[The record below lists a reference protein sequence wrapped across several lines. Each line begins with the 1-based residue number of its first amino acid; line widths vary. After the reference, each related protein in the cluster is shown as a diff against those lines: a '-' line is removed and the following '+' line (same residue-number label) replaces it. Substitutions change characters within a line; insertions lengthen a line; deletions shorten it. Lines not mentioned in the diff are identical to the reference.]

1 MENVEPGELHDPR
14 LRELTEWLPH
24 LVFTALPDGR
34 VDYVNRRWLEYTGM
48 SEAAALGFGWLTVI
62 HPDDR
67 DEARRAWDEGVR
79 TSQGCR
85 TEHRLRRADGA
96 YRWFETR
103 LAPVVLEGVVV
114 LWIGSE
120 TESHGEHGLRARLT
134 EEHDRFVDL
143 TGSVPGVL
151 SSLVR
156 QGDGPTSTV
165 FVSGPFSEMFGEGMI
180 GPGNDHTGFRNRIHP
195 DDRPRLF
202 ASLPADPPDGA
213 RWQGAFRYAHP
224 SRGERWFEIIGTARR
239 LADGTTRWACV
250 TLDITERKRAE
261 LALLRIQER
270 FARAFDHNPVAMVF
284 TGLPDDHTLD
294 VNQALVDLSGYSR
307 EELLAHSPGELGLF
321 GPRARIAD
329 RCEGLRAVQAELV
342 TKDGQ
347 VRDVLLSS
355 ERLALEDRPAILT
368 LTLDVTDR
376 ARAER
381 RLAMQNAVGSLL
393 SAATS
398 LADAAPALLRELC
411 EVEGAACGALW
422 LVDAEQGQLRVV
434 GIHAT
439 PALADSAFIADT
451 RTRRFGRGV
460 GLPGRAWDTG
470 RPLTISM
477 EAVTTEQFPRREV
490 ALAAGLRFAM
500 VFPVVA
506 ADRVLG
512 VIELNSPHGG
522 VRDPQ
527 LEHAC
532 EAVGRQIGMFIERT
546 RAHEAIAQSEARL
559 QSVIESM
566 TEGLVIASP
575 EGKILHWN
583 PAALAIHGF
592 TNSADWEHE
601 LPHLGEIFELATLDG
616 DVLGVDQWPVSRI
629 IGGEKLHDVELR
641 VRRRDAAWEKIIA
654 HGGSRVRQ
662 VDGSDLIVVSLADVT
677 PRVRLTEAAQRLNTT
692 LEERVAERTAALE
705 QANEELEAFTYS
717 VSHDLRAPL
726 RAVNGFADILLQDHE
741 HELSPEA
748 RRLAT
753 TIRASGERMASLIT
767 DLLALSRFGRMALRR
782 RPLDMEA
789 LVREALADIGAQ
801 EDLARYQ
808 ISIAPLPVAEGDAS
822 LIKQVWINLLSNAIK
837 YSRLRATPV
846 IEVSVEDAPGGPIY
860 VVRDNGTGFS
870 MTDAHRLF
878 GLFQRLHSAEQ
889 YEGTGVGLALV
900 QRLVHRHGGQVW
912 AESELD
918 HGATFRFTLP
928 RRTP

>member
-1 MENVEPGELHDPR
+1 M
-14 LRELTEWLPH
+14 
-24 LVFTALPDGR
+24 DG
-34 VDYVNRRWLEYTGM
+34 
-48 SEAAALGFGWLTVI
+48 
-62 HPDDR
+62 
-67 DEARRAWDEGVR
+67 
-79 TSQGCR
+79 
-85 TEHRLRRADGA
+85 
-96 YRWFETR
+96 
-103 LAPVVLEGVVV
+103 
-114 LWIGSE
+114 
-120 TESHGEHGLRARLT
+120 
-134 EEHDRFVDL
+134 
-143 TGSVPGVL
+143 
-151 SSLVR
+151 
-156 QGDGPTSTV
+156 
-165 FVSGPFSEMFGEGMI
+165 MFGEGVI
-180 GPGNDHTGFRNRIHP
+180 RPGSDSAAFRSRIHP
-195 DDRPRLF
+195 ADLAHLF
-202 ASLPADPPDGA
+202 ANLPTNPLDGQ
-213 RWQGAFRYAHP
+213 RYQGAYRYAHP
-224 SRGERWFEIIGTARR
+224 DGGERWFEVVATSRH

-261 LALLRIQER
+261 LALVRIQER
-270 FARAFDHNPVAMVF
+270 FTKAFDHNPVAMVF
-284 TGLPDDHTLD
+284 TSLPDDHTLD

-307 EELLAHSPGELGLF
+307 EELLARSPGELGLF
-321 GPRARIAD
+321 GAWAKLAERS
-329 RCEGLRAVQAELV
+329 EGLRAVQAELV

-355 ERLALEDRPAILT
+355 ERLELEDQPAILT

-398 LADAAPALLRELC
+398 LADAAPHLLRELC

-422 LVDAEQGQLRVV
+422 LVDPEQGQLRVI

-439 PALADSAFIADT
+439 PALADSAFLADT
-451 RTRRFGRGV
+451 RTRRFARGA
-460 GLPGRAWDTG
+460 GLPGRAWDAG
-470 RPLTISM
+470 RPMTISLD
-477 EAVTTEQFPRREV
+477 TISDEQFPRRAV
-490 ALAAGLRFAM
+490 ALAAGLRCAM

-512 VIELNSPHGG
+512 VIELDLTHAH
-522 VRDPQ
+522 VKDPQ
-527 LEHAC
+527 LESAC
-532 EAVGRQIGMFIERT
+532 EAVGRQIGMFVERT
-546 RAHEAIAQSEARL
+546 RAHQVIAQSEARL

-566 TEGLVIASP
+566 TEGLVIATP
-575 EGKILHWN
+575 EGKLLHWN
-583 PAALAIHGF
+583 PAALAIHDF
-592 TNSADWEHE
+592 SNSADWEHA
-601 LPHLGEIFELATLDG
+601 LPHLAEIFELSTLDG
-616 DVLGVDQWPVSRI
+616 DVLGLDQWPVSRI
-629 IGGEKLHDVELR
+629 IAGEKLRNLELR

-654 HGGSRVRQ
+654 YGGARVRQ
-662 VDGSDLIVVSLADVT
+662 ADGSDLVIVSLADIT

-767 DLLALSRFGRMALRR
+767 DLLALSRYGRMALRR

-789 LVREALADIGAQ
+789 IAREALANIGEQ
-801 EDLARYQ
+801 EELARYQ
-808 ISIAPLPVAEGDAS
+808 ISIAPLPPAEGDAS

-837 YSRLRATPV
+837 YSRLRAAPV
-846 IEVSVEDAPGGPIY
+846 IEVGVEEDAGGPIY

-900 QRLVHRHGGQVW
+900 QRLVHRHGGRVW
-912 AESELD
+912 AESEVD

-928 RRTP
+928 RRTS